1 MNELEQRRIQLT
13 DDELDKIITGEAIT
27 LTAVMAI
34 LAIAIVSVV
43 VFQLFKSNKGSTTIP
58 GGWKFTWE

>member
-1 MNELEQRRIQLT
+1 MKRELTIEEQNQIVT
-13 DDELDKIITGEAIT
+13 AEAIT

-34 LAIAIVSVV
+34 CAIAIAAVIVYK
-43 VFQLFKSNKGSTTIP
+43 LFLSKEGSTTIP